1 MNRFESFLAQQFEDY
16 MTYRRQL
23 GYDTENLRW
32 ALKTVDRYLI
42 SQNADACDLTA
53 AFFLSLQADLR
64 TQNKTINRVLSYT
77 RGFFEYLLRK
87 DYCQHNP
94 LRDIPWLPEEQF
106 IPFIFSPP
114 QIDEMLGAVCHRLRK
129 NANDFVKDL
138 GSYLATLLLA
148 RCGMRIYEPLRL
160 QQHHFRTDDNTLYI
174 EKTKFKKDRLIPIP
188 KAVAAEI
195 TNYLAV
201 RRMLWGTDA
210 NAYLLAMSKEK
221 PFYDE
226 FIRRRFHQAVGD
238 IGLKRPRQTIGNT
251 NIGAPTP
258 HCLRHSF
265 AVNTLKR
272 IKAQG
277 KSPQHA
283 LPVLAA
289 YLGHSEYKHTAKYL
303 KLLDAEHRHHLVNFI
318 NTQRHNP

>member
-16 MTYRRQL
+16 MTYRRNL
-23 GYDTENLRW
+23 GYDTENLCW
-32 ALKTVDRYLI
+32 ALKCVDRYLVT
-42 SQNADACDLTA
+42 QNADTSDLTA
-53 AFFLSLQADLR
+53 AFFLTLQADLR

-87 DYCQHNP
+87 EYCPHNP
-94 LRDIPWLPEEQF
+94 LREIPWLPEEQF
-106 IPFIFSPP
+106 IPFIFSPS
-114 QIDEMLGAVCHRLRK
+114 QIDELLGAVCQRLRK
-129 NANDFVKDL
+129 NCKHFVKDL
-138 GSYLATLLLA
+138 GIYLAILLLA

-160 QQHHFRTDDNTLYI
+160 QLHHFRADDKTLYI

-201 RRMLWGTDA
+201 RRILWGTDA
-210 NAYLLAMSKEK
+210 NAYLLAASKEK

-226 FIRRRFHQAVGD
+226 LIRRRFHQAVSD
-238 IGLKRPRQTIGNT
+238 IGLKCRRQTIGNT

-258 HCLRHSF
+258 HSLRHSF
-265 AVNTLKR
+265 ATNTLKR
-272 IKAQG
+272 IKTQG
-277 KSPQHA
+277 KSPQNA

-318 NTQRHNP
+318 STQRHDS

>member
-42 SQNADACDLTA
+42 SQNADARDLTA

-77 RGFFEYLLRK
+77 RGLFEYLLRK

-129 NANDFVKDL
+129 NSKDFVKDL

-160 QQHHFRTDDNTLYI
+160 LRDHFRTDDNTLYI

-195 TNYLAV
+195 TNYLAT

-210 NAYLLAMSKEK
+210 NVYLLAISKEK

-226 FIRRRFHQAVGD
+226 FIRRRFHQAVSD

-272 IKAQG
+272 IKDQG

-303 KLLDAEHRHHLVNFI
+303 KLLDAEHRHRLVNFI
-318 NTQRHNP
+318 NTQKQDP

>member
-1 MNRFESFLAQQFEDY
+1 MSRFESFLSEQFEDY
-16 MTYRRQL
+16 IDYRNQL
-23 GYDTENLRW
+23 GYDTNNLPW

-42 SQNADACDLTA
+42 SQNADASDLTA
-53 AFFLSLQADLR
+53 AFFLGLQADLR

-87 DYCQHNP
+87 EYCPHNP
-94 LRDIPWLPEEQF
+94 LREIPWLPEEHF

-114 QIDEMLGAVCHRLRK
+114 QIDELLGAVCQWLRK
-129 NANDFVKDL
+129 NSKHFIKDL
-138 GSYLATLLLA
+138 GIYLAILLLA
-148 RCGMRIYEPLRL
+148 RCGMRISEPLRL
-160 QQHHFRTDDNTLYI
+160 QRYHFRVDDNTLYI

-201 RRMLWGTDA
+201 RRILWGTDA
-210 NAYLLAMSKEK
+210 NAYLLAASKEK

-226 FIRRRFHQAVGD
+226 LIRRRFYQAVND
-238 IGLKRPRQTIGNT
+238 IGLACRRQTIGNT

-258 HCLRHSF
+258 HSLRHSF

-272 IKAQG
+272 IKEKG

-303 KLLDAEHRHHLVNFI
+303 KLLDAEHRHHLVHFI
-318 NTQRHNP
+318 STQRHDS

>member
-23 GYDTENLRW
+23 GYDTDNLRW

-42 SQNADACDLTA
+42 SQNADPSDLTP
-53 AFFLSLQADLR
+53 AFFLNLRANLR
-64 TQNKTINRVLSYT
+64 TQYKSINRVLSTT
-77 RGFFEYLLRK
+77 RMFFKYLVRK
-87 DYCQHNP
+87 NYCQDNP
-94 LRDIPWLPEEQF
+94 LKEIPALPEEHF

-114 QIDEMLGAVCHRLRK
+114 QIDELLAAVCHRLRK
-129 NANDFVKDL
+129 SPKDFVKDL
-138 GSYLATLLLA
+138 GIYLAILLLA

-160 QQHHFRTDDNTLYI
+160 KQHHFRADDNTLYI
-174 EKTKFKKDRLIPIP
+174 EKTKFKKDRLIPMP

-195 TNYLAV
+195 SNYLAT
-201 RRMLWGTDA
+201 RRILWGTDA
-210 NAYLLAMSKEK
+210 NSYLLAAIKQKS
-221 PFYDE
+221 FYDE
-226 FIRRRFHQAVGD
+226 LIRRRFHQAVSD
-238 IGLKRPRQTIGNT
+238 IGLKCRRQTIGTT

-258 HCLRHSF
+258 HSLRHSF

-303 KLLDAEHRHHLVNFI
+303 KLLDAEHRHQLVNFI
-318 NTQRHNP
+318 STKKHNP

>member
-16 MTYRRQL
+16 MTYRRRL
-23 GYDTENLRW
+23 GYDTDNLRW
-32 ALKTVDRYLI
+32 ALKTVDRYLVT
-42 SQNADACDLTA
+42 QNAGPEDLTPV
-53 AFFLSLQADLR
+53 FFLGLR
-64 TQNKTINRVLSYT
+64 AAVRIQNKSINRLLCCT
-77 RGFFEYLLRK
+77 RKLFEYLVRIE
-87 DYCQHNP
+87 YCQDNP
-94 LRDIPWLPEEQF
+94 LRDIPWLPEEHF
-106 IPFIFSPP
+106 IPFIFSPA
-114 QIDEMLGAVCHRLRK
+114 QIEQLLAAVCRCLRK
-129 NANDFVKDL
+129 NAKDFVQDL
-138 GSYLATLLLA
+138 GSYLAIFLLA
-148 RCGMRIYEPLRL
+148 RCGMRISEPLRL

-210 NAYLLAMSKEK
+210 NAYLLAISKEK

-318 NTQRHNP
+318 NTQRRDP

>member
-42 SQNADACDLTA
+42 SQNADASDLTA

-129 NANDFVKDL
+129 SSKDFVKDL

-160 QQHHFRTDDNTLYI
+160 LRDHFRTDDNTLYI

-188 KAVAAEI
+188 QAVAAEI

-201 RRMLWGTDA
+201 RHKLWCADA
-210 NAYLLAMSKEK
+210 NPYLLAASKQK
-221 PFYDE
+221 AFYDE
-226 FIRRRFHQAVGD
+226 FIRRRFHQAVSD

-277 KSPQHA
+277 KSAQHA

-303 KLLDAEHRHHLVNFI
+303 KLLDADHRHQLVNFI
-318 NTQRHNP
+318 STQRLNS

>member
-1 MNRFESFLAQQFEDY
+1 MSCFESFLAQQFEDY
-16 MTYRRQL
+16 MTYRHQL

-42 SQNADACDLTA
+42 SQNADTSDLTA

-64 TQNKTINRVLSYT
+64 TQNKSINRVLSYT

-87 DYCQHNP
+87 EYCPHNP
-94 LRDIPWLPEEQF
+94 LREIPWLPEEQF

-114 QIDEMLGAVCHRLRK
+114 QIDELLGAVCHRLRK
-129 NANDFVKDL
+129 NSKHFIKDL
-138 GSYLATLLLA
+138 GIYLAILLLA

-160 QQHHFRTDDNTLYI
+160 RCDQFRAGDKTLYI

-195 TNYLAV
+195 TNYLAA
-201 RRMLWGTDA
+201 RRTLWCADT
-210 NAYLLAMSKEK
+210 NAYLLAASKEK
-221 PFYDE
+221 PFYDGL
-226 FIRRRFHQAVGD
+226 IRRRFHQAVND
-238 IGLKRPRQTIGNT
+238 IGLKCRRHTIGNT

-258 HCLRHSF
+258 HSLRHSF
-265 AVNTLKR
+265 AANTLKR

-303 KLLDAEHRHHLVNFI
+303 KLLDAQHRHQLVNFI
-318 NTQRHNP
+318 CTQRHHP

>member
-1 MNRFESFLAQQFEDY
+1 MNRFESFLTQQFEDY
-16 MTYRRQL
+16 MTYRHQL
-23 GYDTENLRW
+23 GYDTDNLRW
-32 ALKTVDRYLI
+32 ALKTVDRYLL
-42 SQNADACDLTA
+42 SQNAGPNDLTP

-77 RGFFEYLLRK
+77 RGFFDYLLRK
-87 DYCQHNP
+87 EYCQYNP
-94 LRDIPWLPEEQF
+94 LRDIPWLPEESF
-106 IPFIFSPP
+106 IPFIFSPS
-114 QIDEMLGAVCHRLRK
+114 QINELIQAICQRLRIYSK
-129 NANDFVKDL
+129 DFLKDL
-138 GSYLATLLLA
+138 GCYMAILLLA

-160 QQHHFRTDDNTLYI
+160 LREHFRADDKTLYI
-174 EKTKFKKDRLIPIP
+174 EKTKFKKDRLIPVP
-188 KAVAAEI
+188 NSVVTEI
-195 TNYLAV
+195 TNYLSV
-201 RRMLWGTDA
+201 RRRFWCADT
-210 NAYLLAMSKEK
+210 NSYLLAASKEK

-226 FIRRRFHQAVGD
+226 FIRRRFHQAVSD
-238 IGLKRPRQTIGNT
+238 IGLKCPRKTIGNT

-303 KLLDAEHRHHLVNFI
+303 KVLDAEHRHQLVNFI
-318 NTQRHNP
+318 NSQKHNP

>member
-16 MTYRRQL
+16 MDYRHQL
-23 GYDTENLRW
+23 GYDTDNLRW
-32 ALKTVDRYLI
+32 ALKTVDRYLVT
-42 SQNADACDLTA
+42 QNAGPKDLTP
-53 AFFLSLQADLR
+53 AFFLSLQADLH
-64 TQNKTINRVLSYT
+64 TQNKSINRLLCCT
-77 RGFFEYLLRK
+77 RKLFEYLVRIE
-87 DYCQHNP
+87 YCRDNP
-94 LRDIPWLPEEQF
+94 LRDIPWLPEENY
-106 IPFIFSPP
+106 IPFIFSPT
-114 QIDEMLGAVCHRLRK
+114 QIDRLLDAVCRCLRK
-129 NANDFVKDL
+129 TSKYLLQDL
-138 GSYLATLLLA
+138 GSYLAILLLA

-160 QQHHFRTDDNTLYI
+160 KRHHFRADDDTLYI

-188 KAVAAEI
+188 RAVAAEI

-210 NAYLLAMSKEK
+210 NAYLLVMSKEK

-226 FIRRRFHQAVGD
+226 FIRRRFHQAVSD

-272 IKAQG
+272 IKTQG
-277 KSPQHA
+277 KSAQHA

-289 YLGHSEYKHTAKYL
+289 YL
-303 KLLDAEHRHHLVNFI
+303 
-318 NTQRHNP
+318 

>member
-16 MTYRRQL
+16 MTYRHQL
-23 GYDTENLRW
+23 GYDTDNLRW
-32 ALKTVDRYLI
+32 ALKSVDRYLLA
-42 SQNADACDLTA
+42 QNAGPNDLTP
-53 AFFLSLQADLR
+53 AFFLRLQADQC
-64 TQNKTINRVLSYT
+64 TQNKTINRLLSYT
-77 RGFFEYLLRK
+77 RGFFQYLVRK
-87 DYCQHNP
+87 EYCQHNP
-94 LRDIPWLPEEQF
+94 LRDIPWLSEENF
-106 IPFIFSPP
+106 IPFIFSPS
-114 QIDEMLGAVCHRLRK
+114 QINDLIQATGKRLRIYSK
-129 NANDFVKDL
+129 DFVKDL
-138 GSYLATLLLA
+138 GSYTAILLLA

-160 QQHHFRTDDNTLYI
+160 QREHFRTDDKTLYI

-188 KAVAAEI
+188 NSVVTEI
-195 TNYLAV
+195 TNYLCV
-201 RRMLWGTDA
+201 RRSFWRADT
-210 NAYLLAMSKEK
+210 NSYLLAASKEK
-221 PFYDE
+221 SFYDE
-226 FIRRRFHQAVGD
+226 FIRRRFHQAVSD
-238 IGLKRPRQTIGNT
+238 IGLKCPRKTIGST

-303 KLLDAEHRHHLVNFI
+303 KLLDAEHRHQLVKFI
-318 NTQRHNP
+318 STQRHNP

>member
-1 MNRFESFLAQQFEDY
+1 MNRFESFLTQQFEDY
-16 MTYRRQL
+16 MTYRHQL
-23 GYDTENLRW
+23 GYDTDNLRW
-32 ALKTVDRYLI
+32 ALKTVDRYLVT
-42 SQNADACDLTA
+42 QNAGPNDLTP

-77 RGFFEYLLRK
+77 RGFFDYLLRK
-87 DYCQHNP
+87 EYCQYNP
-94 LRDIPWLPEEQF
+94 LRDIPWLPEESF
-106 IPFIFSPP
+106 IPFIFSPS
-114 QIDEMLGAVCHRLRK
+114 QINELIQAICQRLRIYSK
-129 NANDFVKDL
+129 DFLKDL
-138 GSYLATLLLA
+138 GSYMAILLLA
-148 RCGMRIYEPLRL
+148 RCGMRISEPLRL
-160 QQHHFRTDDNTLYI
+160 QREHFRADDKTLYI

-188 KAVAAEI
+188 NSVVTEI

-201 RRMLWGTDA
+201 RRTLWCADT
-210 NAYLLAMSKEK
+210 NAYLLALSKEK

-226 FIRRRFHQAVGD
+226 FIRRRFHQAVSD
-238 IGLKRPRQTIGNT
+238 IGLKRSRQTIGNT

-272 IKAQG
+272 IKDQG

-303 KLLDAEHRHHLVNFI
+303 KLLDAEHRHRLVNFI
-318 NTQRHNP
+318 NTQKHDP